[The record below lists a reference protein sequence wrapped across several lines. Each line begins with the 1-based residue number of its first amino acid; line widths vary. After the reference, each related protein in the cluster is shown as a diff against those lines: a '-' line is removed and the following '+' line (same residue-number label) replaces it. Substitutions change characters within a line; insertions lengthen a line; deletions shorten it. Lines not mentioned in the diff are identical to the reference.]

1 MPKFGKKSL
10 SLLEQVH
17 PDLQKVLNLAI
28 QLTDFSILEST
39 IRTVEQQKQF
49 VKEGKSKTMNSK
61 HLKKYIPEY
70 EKEYACAVDIIP
82 YFSKEPHLDWSD
94 REEFTLLAGV
104 VLGIAKMLYDKGEI
118 KHQIRWGGN
127 WGIGNRIKDNSF
139 VDMPHFEIQD

>member
-28 QLTDFSILEST
+28 QLTDFSILDST

-61 HLKKYIPEY
+61 HLKKYFPEY
-70 EKEYACAVDIIP
+70 KKEYSSAVDIIP
-82 YFSKEPHLDWSD
+82 YFSSEPHLDWSD

-118 KHQIRWGGN
+118 KHHIRWGGN
-127 WGIGNRIKDNSF
+127 WGVGNRIKHTSF
-139 VDMPHFEIQD
+139 VDMPHFELED